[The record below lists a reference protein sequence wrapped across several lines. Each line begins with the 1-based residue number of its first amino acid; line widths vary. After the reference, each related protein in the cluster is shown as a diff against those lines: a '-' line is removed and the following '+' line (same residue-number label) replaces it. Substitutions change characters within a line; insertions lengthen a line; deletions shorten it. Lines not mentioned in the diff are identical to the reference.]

1 MSHLIKKH
9 KDILAQKMGY
19 SFMGMPPRSFIC
31 FPKVW
36 QYRGKKNVKHDTI
49 PGIFYHKARTRA
61 SGLVF
66 GAAL

>member
-1 MSHLIKKH
+1 
-9 KDILAQKMGY
+9 
-19 SFMGMPPRSFIC
+19 MGMPPRSFIC